1 MDFYTTPD
9 TLAPQCAAV
18 WGVPVFMEM
27 EFFSISMD
35 RFLSTVDREC
45 SLHAN

>member
-9 TLAPQCAAV
+9 TLSAATAAV

-35 RFLSTVDREC
+35 RFLPTADREC

>member
-1 MDFYTTPD
+1 MDFYTTPF
-9 TLAPQCAAV
+9 TRSAAKAAV
-18 WGVPVFMEM
+18 WGVPVFMGM

-35 RFLSTVDREC
+35 RFLTTADRKC